1 MKMLLYSENDKNILM
16 SAKLDEVDKAIL
28 RELLNDA
35 RLSFREIA
43 KRIGVSTA
51 TVANK
56 VRRLEEAG
64 IIKGYTAIIDVEKL
78 GYDVTAVI
86 EVVVSKGKI
95 TEVEEEIAK
104 NPNVQAVYDVTGQS
118 DAIIIARFKSRADL
132 SKFIKRILSMDY
144 VERTITHVVLN
155 IRKEE
160 VASPKLIE

>member
-1 MKMLLYSENDKNILM
+1 MPLYSVYDRKNLM
-16 SAKLDEVDKAIL
+16 TVNLDEIDKAIL

-56 VRRLEEAG
+56 VRRLERAG

-78 GYDVTAVI
+78 GYDITAVI

-132 SKFIKRILSMDY
+132 SKFIKKMLSMDY

-155 IRKEE
+155 VRKEE
-160 VASPKLIE
+160 VASPKLLD